1 MSALFAKHTLASHAP
16 AVSTITA
23 TVHIPT
29 NTLKM
34 MSVSSFHFWGIV
46 KILIEEYVLGGK
58 LMSMD
63 RYKLFLTTVGYSS
76 SFFT

>member
-1 MSALFAKHTLASHAP
+1 
-16 AVSTITA
+16 
-23 TVHIPT
+23 
-29 NTLKM
+29 

-58 LMSMD
+58 FMSMD
-63 RYKLFLTTVGYSS
+63 RYELFLKGLTTVGYSS